1 MIETKETDDL
11 VNHPKHYTN
20 SKSGIE
26 VIEITRWLA
35 GSLSNAW
42 KYCCRYTMKGTPKQ
56 DLKKAIFYLND
67 FSNHTP
73 HHCYTCTANYCLE
86 TLLPNMKAFVEV
98 EEAGPVGVVLDVIRK
113 IVAGEL
119 VGYRIDETEFE
130 DAVQALDEYA
140 DSLGA

>member
-1 MIETKETDDL
+1 MEETNDL

-26 VIEITRWLA
+26 VIEVTRWLT

-67 FSNHTP
+67 FFNHKP
-73 HHCYTCTANYCLE
+73 QHCFTCNANYCLD
-86 TLLPNMKAFVEV
+86 TLLPHMKAFVEV
-98 EEAGPVGVVLDVIRK
+98 EEVEPVRNILNTICMLVE
-113 IVAGEL
+113 GEL
-119 VGYRIDETEFE
+119 IGFLLDETEFE
-130 DAVQALDEYA
+130 NAVQALDKYA
-140 DSLGA
+140 DSLGD